1 MILFRCYSLTFPCL
15 LCNQPSRDII
25 RTKTDCA
32 SSGCLREA
40 VQLQPR
46 VNESRFPASIFVAI
60 QFTVIAI
67 FSFRASSLWTP
78 PVVRP
83 SPLVEPS
90 CQRHRTLQSIGGA
103 RRWPKS
109 TFAFLLYRI
118 PGLLRLISTYADDTL
133 STAPTVVVEQLSMF
147 AKKYIL
153 QCTST
158 LCLTLHSRL

>member
-1 MILFRCYSLTFPCL
+1 VSPEIPMLTPMILFRCYSLTFPCL

-67 FSFRASSLWTP
+67 FSFRASSSWTP

-90 CQRHRTLQSIGGA
+90 CQRHRTLQNIGEGSEVAEVHFCLSSLPHPWSIA
-103 RRWPKS
+103 FDIDLRR
-109 TFAFLLYRI
+109 
-118 PGLLRLISTYADDTL
+118 
-133 STAPTVVVEQLSMF
+133 
-147 AKKYIL
+147 
-153 QCTST
+153 
-158 LCLTLHSRL
+158 